1 MRGGSARKP
10 LAHQRGPLNVIEIQ
24 QRQREEELIKTETN
38 EIIEPP
44 VWLTSDIAREE
55 WERVIPQ
62 LLEINVVGNLDLANV
77 AGYCNAYAG
86 YRRATEELDKM
97 PLVYVDKADGKTK
110 SNPYVDIQAKY
121 AQEMRR
127 FGDLC
132 GMSVSSRLK
141 AAATQTKQESAKI
154 DQTFGVI

>member
-1 MRGGSARKP
+1 MRGSIRKP
-10 LAHQRGPLNVIEIQ
+10 LAQQKGTMNVVVMQ
-24 QRQREEELIKTETN
+24 QRKREEDSIKTASD
-38 EIIEPP
+38 EIIKPP
-44 VWLTSDIAREE
+44 KWLTDETAKKE
-55 WERVIPQ
+55 WKRIVPQ

-86 YRRATEELDKM
+86 YRKATEELSKM

-110 SNPYVDIQAKY
+110 SNPYVEIQAKY

-141 AAATQTKQESAKI
+141 AAATRSKKEAENIEDK
-154 DQTFGVI
+154 FGVI

>member
-1 MRGGSARKP
+1 MRGSVRKP
-10 LAHQRGPLNVIEIQ
+10 LAQQKGTMNVVVMQ
-24 QRQREEELIKTETN
+24 QKQREEEMVKTATDEILDPPEWLTN
-38 EIIEPP
+38 E
-44 VWLTSDIAREE
+44 VARDE
-55 WERVIPQ
+55 WKRVIPQ

-86 YRRATEELDKM
+86 YRKATEELDKM

-110 SNPYVDIQAKY
+110 SNPYVSIQAQY

-141 AAATQTKQESAKI
+141 AAATQTKKEAERVEEK
-154 DQTFGVI
+154 FGVI